1 VRGFLKIRTALGN
14 YILRKKIKSSSRKKQ
29 LHNFETAKT
38 AGILF
43 DAGDTESFKYIKDFS
58 KFLKSENIKPQLLGY
73 IESKEVPDE
82 MVLWDDCDIVSINE
96 IDWLLKPSSPEA
108 LRFINT
114 EYNILFDLSL
124 THYFTMCYISKLSSA
139 IFKVGRYTEEDN
151 DFDLMI
157 DVRKNPQV
165 DYLIE
170 QIKNYLS
177 ILNNPK
183 KQA

>member
-1 VRGFLKIRTALGN
+1 MKNSTRNKH
-14 YILRKKIKSSSRKKQ
+14 
-29 LHNFETAKT
+29 LHNFETANS

-43 DAGDTESFKYIKDFS
+43 DASDTESFKYIKEFS
-58 KFLKSENIKPQLLGY
+58 KFLKSNNIRTYLLGY

-82 MVLWDDCDIVSINE
+82 MVLWDDCDIVSIND
-96 IDWLLKPSSPEA
+96 IDWLLRPKSPAA
-108 LRFINT
+108 LDFINS

-124 THYFTMCYISKLSSA
+124 KHNFTMCYISKLSSA
-139 IFKVGRYTEEDN
+139 DFKVGRYTDEDN

-157 DVRKNPQV
+157 DVNKNPRV
-165 DYLIE
+165 DYFIE
-170 QIKNYLS
+170 QIKNYIS